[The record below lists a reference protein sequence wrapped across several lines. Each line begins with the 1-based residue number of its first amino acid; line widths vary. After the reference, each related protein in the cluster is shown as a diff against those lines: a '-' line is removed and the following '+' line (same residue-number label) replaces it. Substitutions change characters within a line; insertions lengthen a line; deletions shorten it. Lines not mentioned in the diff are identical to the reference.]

1 MDNKIFYGL
10 CGAAGILLL
19 AIVVVCFKCKNS
31 SQKIKHVNQNSDQN
45 TNSQPS
51 DDGKQNN

>member
-31 SQKIKHVNQNSDQN
+31 SQKVKHVNQNSDQN

-51 DDGKQNN
+51 DDGK